1 MTEVLKALRVA
12 GHAFGEANA
21 ELPELDFERALAF
34 KITTIEA
41 YLYGTGVEGEYLLRA
56 FEQAAHA
63 ARIAR
68 KGKRCRQP
76 DAGREG

>member
-1 MTEVLKALRVA
+1 LKTLRLA
-12 GHAFGEANA
+12 WLSFGEANA
-21 ELPELDFERALAF
+21 ELSTLDFERALAF

-41 YLYGTGVEGEYLLRA
+41 YLYGAGIEGEYLLRA

-68 KGKRCRQP
+68 KGKQCRQP
-76 DAGREG
+76 SS